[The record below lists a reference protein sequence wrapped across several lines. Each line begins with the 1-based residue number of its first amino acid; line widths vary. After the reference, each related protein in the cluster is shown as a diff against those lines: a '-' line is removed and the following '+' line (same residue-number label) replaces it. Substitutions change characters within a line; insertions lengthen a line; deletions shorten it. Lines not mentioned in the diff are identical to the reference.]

1 MNKDNKN
8 GLLILIIEDDP
19 PVRNLIRTTLEAHGI
34 KNIWATNGT
43 EAIMEAST
51 YSPDVVLLDLGLPD
65 IDGNEVIKKIRTW
78 SDMPIIVISA
88 RTDDADKIEALDN
101 GADDYM
107 IKPFSVEELLARIRV
122 TIRRLQTAKQ
132 ENDNEPV
139 ITNGNLKIDMG
150 SGCVWVDDVEVHLTP
165 NEYKLLC
172 VLAKNMG
179 KVLTQKYLIEQV
191 WGYYSNSET
200 PSLRVFMATL
210 RKKIEPDSGQSV
222 YIQTHI
228 GIGYRMIRQPDAA
241 K

>member
-1 MNKDNKN
+1 MNKEKSN
-8 GLLILIIEDDP
+8 GVLILIVEDDL

-34 KNIWATNGT
+34 KNIWAKNGAQ
-43 EAIMEAST
+43 AILEAST
-51 YSPDVVLLDLGLPD
+51 YNPDVVLLDLGLPD
-65 IDGNEVIKKIRTW
+65 IDGNEIIKKIRTW

-122 TIRRLQTAKQ
+122 TIRRLQTSKQ
-132 ENDNEPV
+132 ENGKEAV

-150 SGCVWVDDVEVHLTP
+150 SGCVWVDDIEVHLTP

-172 VLAKNMG
+172 VLARNMG

-191 WGYYSNSET
+191 WGVYSSSEI

-210 RKKIEPDSGQSV
+210 RKKIEPDSGNSI

-228 GIGYRMIRQPDAA
+228 GIGYRMLRQPEQV